1 MAHMM
6 KYTKAKCGHMF
17 AHFDRS
23 AENIGNENL
32 DRTRTHLNYNLAA
45 HQQISQGEFV
55 RKRCGEVR
63 CQNRKDVNVMVS
75 WIVTAPKD
83 LPEGEQEKFFRSCY
97 DFLCSRYGRENVVSA
112 YVHMDEVQPHMHFA
126 FVPVVPDKKKGGFK
140 VSAKEAV
147 SRRDLQTFHQD
158 LQEHVEHVLGHEVGI
173 LNEATREGNRS
184 INELKRQSAEARVQE
199 ASLEAARIVSN
210 ASKEA
215 QGIKDGLAPLKAE
228 YEAYKAYVEAVGS
241 DFDLLDGVEEQ
252 KNIFGKPTGQVILP
266 KSKWET
272 QAVTRMDREA
282 QKKADRIFSEN
293 VEAFRKTGG
302 GQKLDAL
309 TQRCRELEKNN
320 AALKT
325 ENRKLK
331 QSLKAA
337 EKETGEIF
345 NKINRVLSKLP
356 EDIASAFVLAW
367 KQDKIQD
374 RGHDRKR

>member
-83 LPEGEQEKFFRSCY
+83 LPDQEQEQFFQSCY
-97 DFLCSRYGRENVVSA
+97 DFLCRRYGRENVVSA

-126 FVPVVPDKKKGGFK
+126 FVPVVEDKKKGGYK

-147 SRRDLQTFHQD
+147 SRHDLQTFHQD
-158 LQEHVEHVLGHEVGI
+158 LQEHVENVLGHKVSI

-184 INELKRQSAEARVQE
+184 INELKRQSAEERIQE
-199 ASLEAARIVSN
+199 ASLKASRIVFK

-215 QGIKDGLAPLKAE
+215 QGIKDRLAPLKAE
-228 YEAYKAYVEAVGS
+228 YEA
-241 DFDLLDGVEEQ
+241 
-252 KNIFGKPTGQVILP
+252 
-266 KSKWET
+266 
-272 QAVTRMDREA
+272 
-282 QKKADRIFSEN
+282 KKAFLDQSAKDSELSN
-293 VEAFRKTGG
+293 MYPSYAKVTEKGVVRKEKYVTVPAEQWEKKHVSANEHSAVLRMRDLVE
-302 GQKLDAL
+302 QSIE
-309 TQRCRELEKNN
+309 QI
-320 AALKT
+320 
-325 ENRKLK
+325 K
-331 QSLKAA
+331 QSSLAEENQFLK
-337 EKETGEIF
+337 GQL
-345 NKINRVLSKLP
+345 NRLKHENQRLKNDL
-356 EDIASAFVLAW
+356 DIAKRDIHDVQQFF
-367 KQDKIQD
+367 D
-374 RGHDRKR
+374 RHPGEKKSFLEERANRTFKGMELDR